1 MKSAYSASINK
12 SFLPILV
19 GIDPKP
25 LELLVAWAFLIFA
38 FAIMTSG
45 VCAVFL
51 GVERALDTEEKGPLE
66 MEKAWMDVEAK
77 MTTAKIEIFLLTGK
91 R

>member
-1 MKSAYSASINK
+1 M
-12 SFLPILV
+12 PILV
-19 GIDPKP
+19 GIEPKP
-25 LELLVAWAFLIFA
+25 LVVLVPGAFLVFA

-51 GVERALDTEEKGPLE
+51 GVERALDCEEKGPPE
-66 MEKAWMDVEAK
+66 REKASDGRPKAK
-77 MTTAKIEIFLLTGK
+77 MTTAKIEIFVLVDK